1 MNKAKSTTQTIVT
14 IFSWWTLITGAN
26 LLVDE
31 SASQFLEANQIVGA
45 IGMVAILAAGF
56 LIGEAVAAMIHGREP
71 T

>member
-1 MNKAKSTTQTIVT
+1 MSKSKTTTQSIVT
-14 IFSWWTLITGAN
+14 VFAWWTLISGAN

-31 SASQFLEANQIVGA
+31 AASQFLEANQIVGG
-45 IGMVAILAAGF
+45 IGMVVILAAGF